1 MRCRA
6 GRGLLYIITKDMELF
21 FRDPAKEKIYDL
33 FMLTAFR
40 LEFSSII
47 VVYTMGQILF

>member
-1 MRCRA
+1 MEL
-6 GRGLLYIITKDMELF
+6 GEVYILTKDMELF
-21 FRDPAKEKIYDL
+21 FRDPATEQIFDL

-47 VVYTMGQILF
+47 VVYMMGQILF